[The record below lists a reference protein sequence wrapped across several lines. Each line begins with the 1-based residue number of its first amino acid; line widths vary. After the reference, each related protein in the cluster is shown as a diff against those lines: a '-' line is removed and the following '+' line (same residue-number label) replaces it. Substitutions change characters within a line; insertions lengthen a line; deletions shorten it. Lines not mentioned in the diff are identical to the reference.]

1 MSLTDCVS
9 QKKLYIIFSGKER
22 NIVIVLFILIQFY
35 LQKLN
40 TVFNQVV
47 SFNKY
52 LSITYKMSSNMKS
65 MICLGMS

>member
-1 MSLTDCVS
+1 MALIDRVS
-9 QKKLYIIFSGKER
+9 QKKLYIIFSGKEW
-22 NIVIVLFILIQFY
+22 NIVILILIQFY
-35 LQKLN
+35 LRKLN

-47 SFNKY
+47 SLNKY